1 MTKIFVDRRRN
12 DRRLEQDRCKE
23 LPVDLFHR
31 KRRKSSER
39 RAGGRDL
46 TDDYFAYVENVA
58 QNNDDTPCIMP
69 NEMGRDD
76 DNKTKRVLN

>member
-39 RAGGRDL
+39 RAEGRDL
-46 TDDYFAYVENVA
+46 TDDYFAYVENLE
-58 QNNDDTPCIMP
+58 QNNDDAPCIMP
-69 NEMGRDD
+69 SGVELRDEG
-76 DNKTKRVLN
+76 KSKRVLN